1 MRDLLA
7 KRLTE
12 LSQSNPELFLI
23 YGDIG
28 NRLFD
33 EFKTKNNGR
42 YMNAG
47 IAESSM
53 VTLAAGMAR
62 FGFRPIVYTI
72 NSFLYLKAIE
82 QIKIDICYPNLP
94 VILIGT
100 GSALSY
106 SELGTT
112 HHSLEDFGILSTIP
126 NLQLISPADSLEV
139 AESLEWAINSN
150 KPTYIRLGKKENLL
164 LHKGELGF
172 KKENF
177 GPFQI
182 LKFENASAAILSTGA
197 ITGEA
202 YQAVI
207 DNDLNLDLWSIPQIK
222 PIGEDI
228 FMILKQYSKLF
239 IIEEHNFIGGLGS
252 MLAALYAQKQVVTPK
267 MFFINTGDQFHTGLG
282 NIGSARE
289 LLKLDPINLK
299 LILKAND

>member
-197 ITGEA
+197 ITGEV